1 MRSEYITR
9 EVWQALLPSMTYAN
23 ALAIAVSLETGLRI
37 GDVLQLQVSD
47 LSDNSISYT
56 AQKTGKSGTADC
68 SPSLLRRLR
77 ENAHGG
83 TCCFPARFGSKHPCR
98 SRQAV
103 WANVRKAAAAAGIK
117 PHVSPHTARKTYAVD
132 LYHRRGIAAVQAALQ
147 HGDVN
152 TTNLYALADAQGATY
167 DRDRLVRDVSDEV
180 MRRLAQTLGVD
191 LSPPPPPPEIY
202 GEDDLM

>member
-37 GDVLQLQVSD
+37 GDVLHLQVSD
-47 LSDNSISYT
+47 LSDTCISYT

-68 SPSLLRRLR
+68 SPSLIARLR
-77 ENAHGG
+77 ANAKRGY
-83 TCCFPARFGSKHPCR
+83 CFPPRAGSRHPCR

-191 LSPPPPPPEIY
+191 LTPPPEPPTIY
-202 GEDDLM
+202 GEDDLT

>member
-9 EVWQALLPSMTYAN
+9 EVWEALLPSMTYEN

-37 GDVLQLQVSD
+37 GDVLRLQVSD
-47 LSDNSISYT
+47 LSDSNISYT
-56 AQKTGKSGTADC
+56 AQKTGKSGIAAC
-68 SPSLLRRLR
+68 SPSLIARLR
-77 ENAHGG
+77 SNAHGG
-83 TCCFPARFGSKHPCR
+83 TCCFPARMGSKHPCR

-103 WANVRKAAAAAGIK
+103 WANVRKAATAAGIK

-147 HGDVN
+147 HGSVN

-167 DRDRLVRDVSDEV
+167 DRDRLVRDVAAEV
-180 MRRLAQTLGVD
+180 MRRLSQTIGVD
-191 LSPPPPPPEIY
+191 LDAEPPELPVIY
-202 GEDDLM
+202 GEDDL

>member
-9 EVWQALLPSMTYAN
+9 EVWQALLPSMTYDN

-37 GDVLQLQVSD
+37 GDVLRLQVSD
-47 LSDNSISYT
+47 LSDSSIAYV
-56 AQKTGKSGTADC
+56 AQKTGKSGTAAC
-68 SPSLLRRLR
+68 SPALIARLR
-77 ENAHGG
+77 GNAHGG
-83 TCCFPARFGSKHPCR
+83 TYCFPARGGSRHSYR

-103 WANVRKAAAAAGIK
+103 WANVRKAATAAGIK

-152 TTNLYALADAQGATY
+152 TANLYALADVQGATY

-191 LSPPPPPPEIY
+191 LT
-202 GEDDLM
+202 

>member
-47 LSDNSISYT
+47 LSDSSISYT
-56 AQKTGKSGTADC
+56 AQKTGKAGTAAC
-68 SPSLLRRLR
+68 SPSLIARLR
-77 ENAHGG
+77 SNARGG

-103 WANVRKAAAAAGIK
+103 WANVRKAATAAGIK

-191 LSPPPPPPEIY
+191 LTPPPPPPVIY
-202 GEDDLM
+202 GEDDLT